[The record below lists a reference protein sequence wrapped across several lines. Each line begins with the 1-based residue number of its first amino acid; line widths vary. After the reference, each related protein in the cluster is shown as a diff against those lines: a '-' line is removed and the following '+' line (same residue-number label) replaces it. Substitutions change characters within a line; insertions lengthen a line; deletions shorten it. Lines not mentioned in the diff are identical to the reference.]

1 MAHCVIGIISS
12 SLAVSRILQ
21 SAPGLV
27 AIPLVDGLSLIP
39 LDEDALDAVASDYS
53 QIATGFICLS
63 PSLAAF
69 LAVHSLHAA
78 LVYYETDYSGG
89 DGIQAAVAYRDGHSL
104 SPTPCSGD
112 GAINRAL
119 GCLGVVQNGAFY
131 EFKYVIPCKITTKS
145 FCSMDCES

>member
-39 LDEDALDAVASDYS
+39 LDEDA
-53 QIATGFICLS
+53 
-63 PSLAAF
+63 
-69 LAVHSLHAA
+69 
-78 LVYYETDYSGG
+78 
-89 DGIQAAVAYRDGHSL
+89 HSL

-119 GCLGVVQNGAFY
+119 ACLGVVRNGAFD
-131 EFKYVIPCKITTKS
+131 EFEYVGLNRYRYTSDWIEAAIS
-145 FCSMDCES
+145 QRD